1 MDALKSIFDYARAD
15 RIGMPESVLCEG
27 KSLADLRDILSE
39 ISGKQDYPVL
49 LTRLSAAA
57 YSGIPEDLQRCI
69 DFDPESRTGIINGCR
84 PRVEGRVA
92 VVAAGTSDS
101 GVAKEA
107 ARTLEFLGLSVVPIF
122 DVGVAGLWRLLDRI
136 EAISACDAAIAIAGM
151 DGGMPTVLTGLVPL
165 PVIGVPT
172 STGYGVAAGGTAAL
186 NAMLTS
192 CAQGL
197 VVTNIDNGFGA
208 ACAAYRIIVGRDGI
222 RSNG

>member
-1 MDALKSIFDYARAD
+1 
-15 RIGMPESVLCEG
+15 MPESVLCEG
-27 KSLADLRDILSE
+27 KSADDLGNLLGE

-49 LTRLSAAA
+49 LTRLSAVA
-57 YSGIPEDLQRCI
+57 YFGIPEDLRRCI
-69 DFDPESRTGIINGCR
+69 DFDSESRTAFINGR
-84 PRVEGRVA
+84 RAPVDGRVA

-101 GVAKEA
+101 GVARESS
-107 ARTLEFLGLSVVPIF
+107 RTLEFLGLSVVPIF

-136 EAISACDAAIAIAGM
+136 EAISACNVVIAIAGM
-151 DGGMPTVLTGLVPL
+151 DGAMPTVLAGLVPI
-165 PVIGVPT
+165 PVIAVPT

-186 NAMLTS
+186 HAMLTS

-208 ACAAYRIIVGRDGI
+208 ACAAYRIIVGKNGI